1 MKKITIIA
9 LVITPLLSLFVSCG
23 NGPTKKQLKTIEG
36 LTKSIIAY
44 HQLVVECY
52 DNAYYEMKNVLDNG
66 EITAKGYKGEGIPPK
81 QVISNLEIQKKNLNE
96 AFETFDLSSDF
107 QISQIEDSINR
118 QYANKLMERTQKIS
132 VVFSDFTPVKT
143 TGGTKMWTFTELNT
157 GYEFTATSNNDRV
170 EVALTDGG
178 LEKRNEDL
186 QKHMKV
192 YDLYDNFEETVKY
205 YEKEAMEL
213 ARSFWGF

>member
-1 MKKITIIA
+1 MKRISIIG
-9 LVITPLLSLFVSCG
+9 LVFVPLLSLFVSCG

-44 HQLVVECY
+44 NQLLAECL
-52 DNAYYEMKNVLDNG
+52 DSAYYEMKNALDNG

-81 QVISNLEIQKKNLNE
+81 QVISKLENQQKNLNE
-96 AFETFDLSSDF
+96 AFDVFDLSSDF
-107 QISQIEDSINR
+107 QISQIEDSVIR

-143 TGGTKMWTFTELNT
+143 TGDTKMWTFTELNT

-170 EVALTDGG
+170 EITLTDEG
-178 LEKRNEDL
+178 LEKRHNDL

-192 YDLYDNFEETVKY
+192 YELYDNFEETVKY
-205 YEKEAMEL
+205 YEKEAIEL
-213 ARSFWGF
+213 AKRFWGF